1 MNKGFVL
8 GSFFYRIYQR
18 KWNANLMTYDA
29 LKQMRQNLQL
39 ACLCLRLCKAER
51 VNAIFSEEN
60 NTSK

>member
-1 MNKGFVL
+1 
-8 GSFFYRIYQR
+8 
-18 KWNANLMTYDA
+18 MTYDA

-39 ACLCLRLCKAER
+39 ACLCLPVCKAER